1 GQNAS
6 PHAHRVS
13 TESMPAAGLNLATD
27 IGIRD
32 ASGSQFPP
40 MSDAVEFR
48 GDRLGELGSHQA
60 GEPSDGS
67 RHTGEAGGED
77 LARSRTVATL
87 WTTHPS
93 RSAVVDTSGDRSDT
107 HLTRGH
113 AKHVPT
119 PRTTTDPA
127 RTWRPA
133 SPSTCQ

>member
-1 GQNAS
+1 KPTVVGRYGNVDHVELESRQTGGFERGNPVQGGAGPALPHRVRPPSALGQNAS

-67 RHTGEAGGED
+67 RHTGEAGGE
-77 LARSRTVATL
+77 A
-87 WTTHPS
+87 
-93 RSAVVDTSGDRSDT
+93 
-107 HLTRGH
+107 
-113 AKHVPT
+113 
-119 PRTTTDPA
+119 
-127 RTWRPA
+127 
-133 SPSTCQ
+133 